1 MLSERLRGRELHE
14 WRADIQADQKT
25 VDVVNKAMRKLVLV
39 MRLLEVRDGMSRSE
53 VEDLVIGALEKAE
66 YLYYGLEEHELM
78 EIAGKEKRNDEVRAK
93 HSKSV

>member
-1 MLSERLRGRELHE
+1 
-14 WRADIQADQKT
+14 
-25 VDVVNKAMRKLVLV
+25 
-39 MRLLEVRDGMSRSE
+39 MSRSE

-78 EIAGKEKRNDEVRAK
+78 EIAGKEKKNDIVRAK